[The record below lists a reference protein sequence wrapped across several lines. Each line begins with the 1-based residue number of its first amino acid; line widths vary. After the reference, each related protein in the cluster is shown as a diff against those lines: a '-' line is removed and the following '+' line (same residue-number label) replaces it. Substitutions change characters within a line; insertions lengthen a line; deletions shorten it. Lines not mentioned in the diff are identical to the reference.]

1 MNEIKLTDIII
12 KCDSIK
18 EDSNKKLID
27 YHNNIT
33 KLENMIAFERGRKFV
48 IAEIEYLNSKES

>member
-1 MNEIKLTDIII
+1 MNEIKLTNIMI

-27 YHNNIT
+27 YRNNIA
-33 KLENMIAFERGRKFV
+33 KLENMIAFERGKKFV
-48 IAEIEYLNSKES
+48 IDEIEYLNNKES